1 MCVCAGV
8 CARLWECEVP
18 PGARYLFWPLAP
30 LDSSEWT
37 GRNFYP
43 TQDLDAPHPT
53 QCTVRVCAVCV
64 CAFINNCASVCVQ
77 CVVSRCVSCDVSLR
91 PSAGRRN
98 PPQETENGQPSE
110 FVRAAHPQG
119 LPSRGHTLA
128 EFTQTGRTFAQ
139 VECVNSCCLL
149 LLSTL
154 FDYFFPVVESQ
165 QQQQQPAPPPPSPE
179 KVAIYWQDFL
189 RLF

>member
-1 MCVCAGV
+1 MCVCVCAGV

-64 CAFINNCASVCVQ
+64 CVRSSTIVRLCVCSVWCRGVCRVTCRYVHPPAAGTHRKKPKMGNRLSSCGPLIRKAYRHEDTPWQ
-77 CVVSRCVSCDVSLR
+77 NSRKRDGHLLR
-91 PSAGRRN
+91 
-98 PPQETENGQPSE
+98 
-110 FVRAAHPQG
+110 
-119 LPSRGHTLA
+119 
-128 EFTQTGRTFAQ
+128 
-139 VECVNSCCLL
+139 
-149 LLSTL
+149 
-154 FDYFFPVVESQ
+154 
-165 QQQQQPAPPPPSPE
+165 
-179 KVAIYWQDFL
+179 
-189 RLF
+189 